1 MVLDFSDL
9 ILTAPAVHVAFSLFV
24 SVSLTFG
31 SMVMDKDFVVYMVF
45 S

>member
-1 MVLDFSDL
+1 MA
-9 ILTAPAVHVAFSLFV
+9 ISLFV